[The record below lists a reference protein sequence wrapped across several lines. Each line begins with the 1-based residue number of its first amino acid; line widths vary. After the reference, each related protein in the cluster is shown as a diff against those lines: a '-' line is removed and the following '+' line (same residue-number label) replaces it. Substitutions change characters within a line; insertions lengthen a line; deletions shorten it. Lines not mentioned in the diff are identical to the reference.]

1 MGGKVLFAGG
11 LGICETCR
19 VTTAE
24 ASAKEIWLIGKM
36 AAASRPTKGTDQTP
50 MTSDRSLVWGSVG
63 GGEGGGL
70 SLPLPLPPSSPLL
83 LSSRGVLRNFR
94 AARETSI
101 FPLSFAN
108 WQSGFPKCVRTCRTS
123 PTRPRSNLF
132 VVNSTVIPSGKF
144 SSSQLPRVPRQGQS
158 C

>member
-36 AAASRPTKGTDQTP
+36 AAASRPTKGTDRSP

-101 FPLSFAN
+101 FPNLSD
-108 WQSGFPKCVRTCRTS
+108 
-123 PTRPRSNLF
+123 TRPQEGERTGNEHKIMLKYEY
-132 VVNSTVIPSGKF
+132 T
-144 SSSQLPRVPRQGQS
+144 
-158 C
+158 